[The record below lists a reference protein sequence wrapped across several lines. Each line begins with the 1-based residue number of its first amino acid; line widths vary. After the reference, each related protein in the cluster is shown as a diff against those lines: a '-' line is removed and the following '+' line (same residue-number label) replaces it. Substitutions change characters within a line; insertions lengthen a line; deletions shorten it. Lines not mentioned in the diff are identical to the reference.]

1 MSTSSNSSS
10 MYTSDPDSDYTP
22 SVDLDDSGSDDE
34 DEDEDEEQDDNRRR
48 TRSGNG
54 NIARADKAVVSGP
67 LASVVHTRTSRANI
81 EESAN
86 GDMDMVVPL
95 CMRQNCHC
103 ESHNA
108 LLPVD
113 RNPACPNP
121 DIIVLDG
128 PPQTYREWRAPAARE
143 RQEKEVQTD
152 TFSAHEQE
160 KNTQGSPSPVR
171 HLNPDE
177 IMPYVADYVQR
188 AFKAEEEVKELKHR
202 ILAERMAYST
212 EYSKCE
218 KEVAILDAEARSR
231 SEVARATS
239 DANETRH
246 QRDDALKEL
255 HALQLEVEALRRET
269 TAAKAA
275 HAQAELRVAHQ
286 LDTLNQNAETITQLR
301 REVNQWKDQ
310 SKNWQDHFLRVEQE
324 RCALSSRFDEL
335 VSERL
340 QWCRNPSNS
349 NVHTP
354 LSRYQEGLNGASG
367 SSKREEQSSPMK
379 SSVLKSTLPFKD
391 GEDASLN
398 TTASTPTEGRK
409 PKQPAG
415 SSAKKRALHNH
426 STPVNVDSPLSH
438 IKAPSSKSRNVEVTR
453 TANHQPTI
461 RSSTV
466 IRRVQAVVHV
476 KREGSDDEVESKSE
490 QTQANG
496 EPRLRRKRSR
506 MIVEEPQDDPEDS
519 DDNATVA
526 RSLRTVKSINYEE
539 SDFEEQESD
548 EDELMIGK
556 EDKREG
562 AGSSMSK
569 HRSKTLNG
577 PHTKKRQKVS

>member
-1 MSTSSNSSS
+1 MSTSSSS
-10 MYTSDPDSDYTP
+10 MYTSDSDPDSDYTP
-22 SVDLDDSGSDDE
+22 SVDLDDSDD
-34 DEDEDEEQDDNRRR
+34 DEDEEQDDNRRH

-54 NIARADKAVVSGP
+54 NVAGADRAVAPGTP
-67 LASVVHTRTSRANI
+67 ASVVHTQSLRANI
-81 EESAN
+81 EEAVN
-86 GDMDMVVPL
+86 GEMDMVIPL

-103 ESHNA
+103 KSHNA
-108 LLPVD
+108 ALAPVD
-113 RNPACPNP
+113 NNPTCPDSN
-121 DIIVLDG
+121 VMVFDG
-128 PPQTYREWRAPAARE
+128 PSQTFREWRAPAARE

-152 TFSAHEQE
+152 TFVSYEQEQE
-160 KNTQGSPSPVR
+160 KNLQRSHSPVER
-171 HLNPDE
+171 LDPDK
-177 IMPYVADYVQR
+177 ITPADEYSRMVDVQR
-188 AFKAEEEVKELKHR
+188 ALKAEEEVKELKNK
-202 ILAERMAYST
+202 ILVERMAYST
-212 EYSKCE
+212 EYSKGE
-218 KEVAILDAEARSR
+218 KEVAIL
-231 SEVARATS
+231 

-310 SKNWQDHFLRVEQE
+310 SKNWQEHFLRVEQE

-340 QWCRNPSNS
+340 QWCRNPS

-398 TTASTPTEGRK
+398 TTASTSVEGRK
-409 PKQPAG
+409 PKHPPG

-438 IKAPSSKSRNVEVTR
+438 VKAPSSKSRNVEVTR
-453 TANHQPTI
+453 TANHQSTI

-476 KREGSDDEVESKSE
+476 KREGSDEEVDPKSE

-506 MIVEEPQDDPEDS
+506 MIVEDPQDDPEDS
-519 DDNATVA
+519 DDNDNAAVA
-526 RSLRTVKSINYEE
+526 RSLRTVKPINYEE

-562 AGSSMSK
+562 AGSTSK